1 MFKET
6 ENLFKEMRKLQIEA
20 EQHFF
25 DLFLPSKVQPLAEG
39 KWQPIADFYETDEAW
54 VIKMEIAGIHKE
66 DLSVTINEGI
76 MTIRG
81 VRRDDFKGRWR
92 TYYLTEINYNKF
104 ERSFPLPEGIDEES
118 VSAEYKDGFLII
130 TIRKLASPPVP
141 EKRITIQIK

>member
-6 ENLFKEMRKLQIEA
+6 ENLLKEMRKLQIEA

-39 KWQPIADFYETDEAW
+39 KWQPIADFYETDDAW
-54 VIKMEIAGIHKE
+54 VIKMEIAGVRKE
-66 DLSVTINEGI
+66 DLSVTLNEGI
-76 MTIRG
+76 MTIKG

-104 ERSFPLPEGIDEES
+104 ERSFPLPEAIDEAS
-118 VSAEYKDGFLII
+118 VRATYKDGLLTI
-130 TIRKLASPPVP
+130 TIRKLVSPPTP
-141 EKRITIQIK
+141 EKRITIEIK